1 LSPELI
7 AALRDE
13 TPSAPE
19 NLRDRVALIA
29 ATPAAPSR
37 TFTFR
42 RALLWAVPAT
52 ALGALTLAVVVGVIT
67 SSTPPS
73 APTAQPANEQP
84 AAQNRGRP
92 RAALNRVRPRAAL
105 NRVRPRAAQNGLRQ
119 FPPPLPAQEYRAI
132 ITAAPNGGPAPSR
145 RRAQQVQA
153 SLRLLVDDPDDLS
166 AATQRALRTTR
177 RLGGYL
183 VAVDYGTPEATEGS
197 ANVRVRVPVSRVQAA
212 IVDFSNLGRILG
224 QQTRITDLQQRLD
237 ALTRQLRRAKGDKVR
252 TAILRRE
259 RIALNRRAA
268 YATVDLALTTHEPEQ
283 KVVPPSRLERAVDDA
298 TGVLTA
304 ELAIAAYILIVA
316 SPFLVLLAAAFAGSR
331 AYRRYADQR
340 LLERT

>member
-1 LSPELI
+1 MSPELI

-84 AAQNRGRP
+84 AAQNRG
-92 RAALNRVRPRAAL
+92 RPRAAL

-316 SPFLVLLAAAFAGSR
+316 SPFLVLLAATFAGSR

>member
-1 LSPELI
+1 MSPELI

-84 AAQNRGRP
+84 AAQNRG
-92 RAALNRVRPRAAL
+92 RPRAAL

>member
-29 ATPAAPSR
+29 ATPAEPSR

-42 RALLWAVPAT
+42 RALLWAAPAT
-52 ALGALTLAVVVGVIT
+52 ALGALTLAVVVGLIT

-73 APTAQPANEQP
+73 APTAQPANEQ
-84 AAQNRGRP
+84 
-92 RAALNRVRPRAAL
+92 
-105 NRVRPRAAQNGLRQ
+105 NGVRQ
-119 FPPPLPAQEYRAI
+119 FPPRLPAQEFRAI

>member
-1 LSPELI
+1 MSPELI

-52 ALGALTLAVVVGVIT
+52 ALGALTLAVVVGLIT

-84 AAQNRGRP
+84 AAQNRG
-92 RAALNRVRPRAAL
+92 RPRAAL

>member
-84 AAQNRGRP
+84 AAQNRG
-92 RAALNRVRPRAAL
+92 RPRAAL

>member
-1 LSPELI
+1 MSPELI

-92 RAALNRVRPRAAL
+92 RAALNRVRPRAA
-105 NRVRPRAAQNGLRQ
+105 QNGLRQ

-132 ITAAPNGGPAPSR
+132 ITAAPKGGPAPSR